1 MDGPDPRG
9 DEGARPILTGIERGI
24 VFGGAGRARKRCHRR
39 RSDGFV

>member
-24 VFGGAGRARKRCHRR
+24 IGGAG
-39 RSDGFV
+39 SDVAAGQTGLLEDE